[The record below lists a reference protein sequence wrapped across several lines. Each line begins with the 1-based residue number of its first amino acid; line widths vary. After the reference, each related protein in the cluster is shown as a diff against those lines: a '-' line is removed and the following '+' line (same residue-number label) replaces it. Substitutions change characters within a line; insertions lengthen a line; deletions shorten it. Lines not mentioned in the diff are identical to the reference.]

1 MPSGTE
7 SAPEPAAESG
17 HRPSTGAERVL
28 AAIGRRVLSLRGD
41 LHDAARIINDTA
53 HWTFISPLRGRPV
66 RFRASISEM
75 VKAGYNSVPIVSVI
89 SLFVGIILA
98 LQAAYQLKRVGALIY
113 VANLV
118 GVSLTRELG
127 PIMTAI
133 IVSGRSGSAFAAEIG
148 SMKAAEEVD
157 ALTTMGINP
166 VRYLVVPKLIAL
178 MVMVPSLTII
188 SDLVGIFGGFLLA
201 ITALEIH
208 PYNYFQQ
215 TVNALL
221 IKDVFTGLLKAWAFG
236 IVITLVGAY
245 QGFKVTGGA
254 EEVGRRTTASVVT
267 SIFLVIIVDLFFTG
281 LFYYFT

>member
-1 MPSGTE
+1 MHSIVEGFF
-7 SAPEPAAESG
+7 G
-17 HRPSTGAERVL
+17 
-28 AAIGRRVLSLRGD
+28 AIGRRILPLRKD
-41 LHDAARIINDTA
+41 LHDASKIINDTFY
-53 HWTFISPLRGRPV
+53 WSLISPLKGRPV

-75 VKAGYNSVPIVSVI
+75 VKAGYNSVPIVATI

-127 PIMTAI
+127 PILTAI

-178 MVMVPSLTII
+178 MVMVPVLTIF
-188 SDLVGIFGGFLLA
+188 SDLIGIFGGFLLA
-201 ITALEIH
+201 TTAIGLH

-221 IKDVFTGLLKAWAFG
+221 IKDIFTGLLKAWAFG
-236 IVITLVGAY
+236 VVITLVGAY
-245 QGFKVTGGA
+245 QGFKVEGGA

-267 SIFLVIIVDLFFTG
+267 SIFLVIIVDLFFTSM
-281 LFYYFT
+281 FYYFT

>member
-1 MPSGTE
+1 MPSGSE
-7 SAPEPAAESG
+7 PAPESVHGSVPVSVSWVEG
-17 HRPSTGAERVL
+17 VL
-28 AAIGRRVLSLRGD
+28 GAIGRRVLSLRGD
-41 LHDAARIINDTA
+41 IHDAAKIINDTA
-53 HWTFISPLRGRPV
+53 YWTVISPFKGRPV

-89 SLFVGIILA
+89 SLFIGIILA
-98 LQAAYQLKRVGALIY
+98 LQAAYQLKRMGALIY

-178 MVMVPSLTII
+178 MVMVPALTII

-201 ITALEIH
+201 ITALELH
-208 PYNYFQQ
+208 PSNYFQQ

-221 IKDVFTGLLKAWAFG
+221 IKDVVTGLLKAWVFG

-245 QGFKVTGGA
+245 QGFKVAGGA

-267 SIFLVIIVDLFFTG
+267 SIFLVIIVDLFFTA